1 MRGLPIA
8 FFYASMA
15 RTILATTRKMLQGAI
30 KRDAWLEI
38 MVAWAET
45 PVANHEL
52 LLSCFDFIAKMMA
65 EGVSISRVVAGAN
78 RVVTGA
84 GRVVTG
90 ANRAVAGANRVV
102 AGANRVVT
110 GASRVVAGVNRVVMG
125 ASRVVVEA
133 NRVMTGASRV
143 VAERNCPDAV
153 VSTDFRGALSV
164 VASLIMAL
172 VNVISMK
179 IFCHVCVFY

>member
-1 MRGLPIA
+1 
-8 FFYASMA
+8 MA
-15 RTILATTRKMLQGAI
+15 PTVLATTRKMLQGAI

-65 EGVSISRVVAGAN
+65 GGVSIS
-78 RVVTGA
+78 
-84 GRVVTG
+84 
-90 ANRAVAGANRVV
+90 RAVAGANRVV
-102 AGANRVVT
+102 AGVNRVVT
-110 GASRVVAGVNRVVMG
+110 GASRVVEGTD
-125 ASRVVVEA
+125 
-133 NRVMTGASRV
+133 RVMAEASSV

-153 VSTDFRGALSV
+153 VSMDFRRALSV

>member
-1 MRGLPIA
+1 
-8 FFYASMA
+8 MA
-15 RTILATTRKMLQGAI
+15 RAVLAMTHKLLQGAI
-30 KRDAWLEI
+30 KLDAWLDI

-52 LLSCFDFIAKMMA
+52 LLSCFDSIAKMMTG
-65 EGVSISRVVAGAN
+65 GVSISRVVVGVNRAVAGVKRTVGGVN
-78 RVVTGA
+78 RVVT
-84 GRVVTG
+84 
-90 ANRAVAGANRVV
+90 GANRVV
-102 AGANRVVT
+102 AGASRVVT
-110 GASRVVAGVNRVVMG
+110 GANRVMAGVSRVVAV
-125 ASRVVVEA
+125 
-133 NRVMTGASRV
+133 
-143 VAERNCPDAV
+143 RNCPDAV

>member
-1 MRGLPIA
+1 
-8 FFYASMA
+8 MA
-15 RTILATTRKMLQGAI
+15 RAVLAMTRKMLQGAI

-52 LLSCFDFIAKMMA
+52 LLSCFDFIAKMTGG
-65 EGVSISRVVAGAN
+65 GVSISRVVAG
-78 RVVTGA
+78 V
-84 GRVVTG
+84 
-90 ANRAVAGANRVV
+90 
-102 AGANRVVT
+102 NRVVT
-110 GASRVVAGVNRVVMG
+110 GASRVVAGVNRAVVG
-125 ASRVVVEA
+125 V
-133 NRVMTGASRV
+133 NRVMGEVNRV
-143 VAERNCPDAV
+143 VAEHNCPDAV
-153 VSTDFRGALSV
+153 VSTDFRGAISV

>member
-1 MRGLPIA
+1 
-8 FFYASMA
+8 MA
-15 RTILATTRKMLQGAI
+15 RAVLAMTHKMLQGAI

-65 EGVSISRVVAGAN
+65 GGVSI
-78 RVVTGA
+78 
-84 GRVVTG
+84 
-90 ANRAVAGANRVV
+90 
-102 AGANRVVT
+102 
-110 GASRVVAGVNRVVMG
+110 SRVVAGVNRVVMG
-125 ASRVVVEA
+125 ASRVVAGVNREVTGVSRVVVGVSRVVTGA
-133 NRVMTGASRV
+133 NRAVAEASSV

-153 VSTDFRGALSV
+153 VSTDFRGDLSV

-172 VNVISMK
+172 ENVISMK

>member
-1 MRGLPIA
+1 MVR
-8 FFYASMA
+8 
-15 RTILATTRKMLQGAI
+15 ATQAMTHKMLQGAI

-52 LLSCFDFIAKMMA
+52 LVSCFDFIAKMVG
-65 EGVSISRVVAGAN
+65 GVFSIS
-78 RVVTGA
+78 
-84 GRVVTG
+84 
-90 ANRAVAGANRVV
+90 RAVAGV
-102 AGANRVVT
+102 
-110 GASRVVAGVNRVVMG
+110 SRVMA
-125 ASRVVVEA
+125 EA
-133 NRVMTGASRV
+133 NMAVVGVSRTVMEANRV

-153 VSTDFRGALSV
+153 VSTDFCGTLSV
-164 VASLIMAL
+164 VTSLIMAL

>member
-1 MRGLPIA
+1 
-8 FFYASMA
+8 MA
-15 RTILATTRKMLQGAI
+15 RAVLATTRKTLQGAI
-30 KRDAWLEI
+30 KWDAWLEI

-65 EGVSISRVVAGAN
+65 GGVSISRAVAG
-78 RVVTGA
+78 V
-84 GRVVTG
+84 
-90 ANRAVAGANRVV
+90 NRAVAGA
-102 AGANRVVT
+102 
-110 GASRVVAGVNRVVMG
+110 SRVVAK
-125 ASRVVVEA
+125 
-133 NRVMTGASRV
+133 
-143 VAERNCPDAV
+143 RNCPDTV
-153 VSTDFRGALSV
+153 VSTDFRGGISV

>member
-1 MRGLPIA
+1 
-8 FFYASMA
+8 
-15 RTILATTRKMLQGAI
+15 
-30 KRDAWLEI
+30 

-65 EGVSISRVVAGAN
+65 GGVSISRVVAGAN
-78 RVVTGA
+78 RAVA
-84 GRVVTG
+84 RV
-90 ANRAVAGANRVV
+90 NRAVARV
-102 AGANRVVT
+102 N
-110 GASRVVAGVNRVVMG
+110 RVVAGVNRVVTG
-125 ASRVVVEA
+125 VSRVVGGA
-133 NRVMTGASRV
+133 NRAVTGASSV

>member
-1 MRGLPIA
+1 
-8 FFYASMA
+8 MA
-15 RTILATTRKMLQGAI
+15 WTILATAHKMLQGAI

-65 EGVSISRVVAGAN
+65 GGVSIS
-78 RVVTGA
+78 
-84 GRVVTG
+84 
-90 ANRAVAGANRVV
+90 RAVAGANRVV
-102 AGANRVVT
+102 AGVNRVVT
-110 GASRVVAGVNRVVMG
+110 GASRVVEG
-125 ASRVVVEA
+125 A
-133 NRVMTGASRV
+133 NRAVAETSSV
-143 VAERNCPDAV
+143 VAECNCPDAV
-153 VSTDFRGALSV
+153 VSTDFRWALSV

>member
-1 MRGLPIA
+1 
-8 FFYASMA
+8 MA
-15 RTILATTRKMLQGAI
+15 RAVLAMTHKLLQGEI
-30 KRDAWLEI
+30 KLDAWLDI

-65 EGVSISRVVAGAN
+65 GGVSISRVVAGASRVVAGVNRTVGGVN
-78 RVVTGA
+78 RVVT
-84 GRVVTG
+84 
-90 ANRAVAGANRVV
+90 GANRVV
-102 AGANRVVT
+102 AGASRVVT
-110 GASRVVAGVNRVVMG
+110 GANRVMAGVSRVVAV
-125 ASRVVVEA
+125 
-133 NRVMTGASRV
+133 
-143 VAERNCPDAV
+143 RNCPDAV
-153 VSTDFRGALSV
+153 VSMDFRGALSV

>member
-1 MRGLPIA
+1 
-8 FFYASMA
+8 MA
-15 RTILATTRKMLQGAI
+15 WTILATTRKMLQGAI

-65 EGVSISRVVAGAN
+65 GGVSISRVVTGVNRVVVGAN

-84 GRVVTG
+84 
-90 ANRAVAGANRVV
+90 NRVM
-102 AGANRVVT
+102 AGV
-110 GASRVVAGVNRVVMG
+110 SRVVAV
-125 ASRVVVEA
+125 
-133 NRVMTGASRV
+133 
-143 VAERNCPDAV
+143 RNCPDAV

>member
-1 MRGLPIA
+1 
-8 FFYASMA
+8 MA
-15 RTILATTRKMLQGAI
+15 RAILAMTHKLLQGAI
-30 KRDAWLEI
+30 KLDAWLDI

-65 EGVSISRVVAGAN
+65 GGVSISRVVVGVNRAVVGAN
-78 RVVTGA
+78 RVVTGVSRVLA
-84 GRVVTG
+84 GV
-90 ANRAVAGANRVV
+90 N
-102 AGANRVVT
+102 
-110 GASRVVAGVNRVVMG
+110 RVVAGVNRAVAG
-125 ASRVVVEA
+125 ASRVVTGV
-133 NRVMTGASRV
+133 NRVV
-143 VAERNCPDAV
+143 VKRNCPDAV

-164 VASLIMAL
+164 VTSLIMAF

>member
-1 MRGLPIA
+1 M
-8 FFYASMA
+8 
-15 RTILATTRKMLQGAI
+15 TRKMLQGAI

-65 EGVSISRVVAGAN
+65 GGVSISR
-78 RVVTGA
+78 
-84 GRVVTG
+84 
-90 ANRAVAGANRVV
+90 AVAGV
-102 AGANRVVT
+102 
-110 GASRVVAGVNRVVMG
+110 SRVVAGVNRVVV
-125 ASRVVVEA
+125 RV
-133 NRVMTGASRV
+133 SRV

-153 VSTDFRGALSV
+153 VSTDFRGAISV

>member
-1 MRGLPIA
+1 
-8 FFYASMA
+8 MA
-15 RTILATTRKMLQGAI
+15 RATLAMTPKMLQGAI

-52 LLSCFDFIAKMMA
+52 LVSCFDFIAKMTGG
-65 EGVSISRVVAGAN
+65 GVFISRIVAG
-78 RVVTGA
+78 V
-84 GRVVTG
+84 
-90 ANRAVAGANRVV
+90 NRA
-102 AGANRVVT
+102 
-110 GASRVVAGVNRVVMG
+110 VAGVNRVVG
-125 ASRVVVEA
+125 EV
-133 NRVMTGASRV
+133 NRV
-143 VAERNCPDAV
+143 VAERNCPDSV

>member
-1 MRGLPIA
+1 
-8 FFYASMA
+8 MA
-15 RTILATTRKMLQGAI
+15 RAVLATTRKMLQGAI

-45 PVANHEL
+45 LVANHEL

-65 EGVSISRVVAGAN
+65 GGVSISRVVTGVS
-78 RVVTGA
+78 RVVAEANG
-84 GRVVTG
+84 VVVG
-90 ANRAVAGANRVV
+90 ANRAVAE
-102 AGANRVVT
+102 
-110 GASRVVAGVNRVVMG
+110 AS
-125 ASRVVVEA
+125 S
-133 NRVMTGASRV
+133 V
-143 VAERNCPDAV
+143 VAERDFPDAV

-172 VNVISMK
+172 ENVISMK

>member
-1 MRGLPIA
+1 
-8 FFYASMA
+8 MA
-15 RTILATTRKMLQGAI
+15 RATLAMTRKMLQGAI

-52 LLSCFDFIAKMMA
+52 LLSCFDFIAKMMG
-65 EGVSISRVVAGAN
+65 GVFSISRVVARVNRVDTGASRVVAGAN
-78 RVVTGA
+78 RVLTGA
-84 GRVVTG
+84 SW
-90 ANRAVAGANRVV
+90 AVAE
-102 AGANRVVT
+102 
-110 GASRVVAGVNRVVMG
+110 ASRVVAV
-125 ASRVVVEA
+125 
-133 NRVMTGASRV
+133 
-143 VAERNCPDAV
+143 RNCPDAV

>member
-1 MRGLPIA
+1 
-8 FFYASMA
+8 MA
-15 RTILATTRKMLQGAI
+15 RTILATTRKTLQGAI

-45 PVANHEL
+45 PIANHEL

-65 EGVSISRVVAGAN
+65 GGVSISRVVAG
-78 RVVTGA
+78 V
-84 GRVVTG
+84 
-90 ANRAVAGANRVV
+90 NRAV

-110 GASRVVAGVNRVVMG
+110 GASRVVAGVNRVV
-125 ASRVVVEA
+125 
-133 NRVMTGASRV
+133 TGASWAMAETSSV
-143 VAERNCPDAV
+143 VAECNCLDAV
-153 VSTDFRGALSV
+153 VSMDFRGALSV
-164 VASLIMAL
+164 VVSLIMAF

>member
-1 MRGLPIA
+1 
-8 FFYASMA
+8 MA

-52 LLSCFDFIAKMMA
+52 LLSCFDSIAKMMA
-65 EGVSISRVVAGAN
+65 GVFSISRVVAG
-78 RVVTGA
+78 
-84 GRVVTG
+84 
-90 ANRAVAGANRVV
+90 
-102 AGANRVVT
+102 
-110 GASRVVAGVNRVVMG
+110 
-125 ASRVVVEA
+125 E
-133 NRVMTGASRV
+133 SRV

-153 VSTDFRGALSV
+153 VSMDFRGALSV

>member
-1 MRGLPIA
+1 
-8 FFYASMA
+8 
-15 RTILATTRKMLQGAI
+15 
-30 KRDAWLEI
+30 

-52 LLSCFDFIAKMMA
+52 LLSCFDFIVKMMA
-65 EGVSISRVVAGAN
+65 GDVYISRVVA
-78 RVVTGA
+78 RV
-84 GRVVTG
+84 
-90 ANRAVAGANRVV
+90 NRAVARASWAV
-102 AGANRVVT
+102 A
-110 GASRVVAGVNRVVMG
+110 
-125 ASRVVVEA
+125 E
-133 NRVMTGASRV
+133 ASRV

-153 VSTDFRGALSV
+153 VSMDFRGALSV

>member
-1 MRGLPIA
+1 
-8 FFYASMA
+8 MA
-15 RTILATTRKMLQGAI
+15 WAVLATTRKLLQGAI

-65 EGVSISRVVAGAN
+65 GGVSISRVV
-78 RVVTGA
+78 TG
-84 GRVVTG
+84 V
-90 ANRAVAGANRVV
+90 
-102 AGANRVVT
+102 NRVVT
-110 GASRVVAGVNRVVMG
+110 GASRVVAGVQSVVT
-125 ASRVVVEA
+125 EY
-133 NRVMTGASRV
+133 
-143 VAERNCPDAV
+143 NCPDAM

-164 VASLIMAL
+164 VTSLIMAL

>member
-1 MRGLPIA
+1 
-8 FFYASMA
+8 MA
-15 RTILATTRKMLQGAI
+15 RTILATTRKTLQGAI

-52 LLSCFDFIAKMMA
+52 LLSCFDSIAKMMTG
-65 EGVSISRVVAGAN
+65 GVSISRVVVGVNRAVTGANRAVTGVSRVVAGAN
-78 RVVTGA
+78 REVTGA
-84 GRVVTG
+84 NGAVTG
-90 ANRAVAGANRVV
+90 ANRVM
-102 AGANRVVT
+102 
-110 GASRVVAGVNRVVMG
+110 AGV
-125 ASRVVVEA
+125 
-133 NRVMTGASRV
+133 SRV
-143 VAERNCPDAV
+143 VAECNCPDAV

>member
-1 MRGLPIA
+1 
-8 FFYASMA
+8 
-15 RTILATTRKMLQGAI
+15 MLQGAI

-38 MVAWAET
+38 IVAWAET

-65 EGVSISRVVAGAN
+65 GGVSISRVVA
-78 RVVTGA
+78 
-84 GRVVTG
+84 
-90 ANRAVAGANRVV
+90 
-102 AGANRVVT
+102 
-110 GASRVVAGVNRVVMG
+110 
-125 ASRVVVEA
+125 E
-133 NRVMTGASRV
+133 ASRV

-164 VASLIMAL
+164 ATSLIMAF

>member
-1 MRGLPIA
+1 
-8 FFYASMA
+8 MA
-15 RTILATTRKMLQGAI
+15 RAVLAMTHKLLQGAI
-30 KRDAWLEI
+30 KLDAWLDI

-52 LLSCFDFIAKMMA
+52 LLSCFDSIAKMMTG
-65 EGVSISRVVAGAN
+65 GVSISRVVVGVNRAVVGAN
-78 RVVTGA
+78 RVVTGVSRVLA
-84 GRVVTG
+84 GV
-90 ANRAVAGANRVV
+90 N
-102 AGANRVVT
+102 
-110 GASRVVAGVNRVVMG
+110 RVVAGVNRAV
-125 ASRVVVEA
+125 A
-133 NRVMTGASRV
+133 GASRV

>member
-1 MRGLPIA
+1 
-8 FFYASMA
+8 MA
-15 RTILATTRKMLQGAI
+15 RAVLAMTHKMLQGAI

-45 PVANHEL
+45 LVANHEL

-65 EGVSISRVVAGAN
+65 GGVSISRVVTGVSRVVAEAN

-84 GRVVTG
+84 
-90 ANRAVAGANRVV
+90 NRVM
-102 AGANRVVT
+102 AGV
-110 GASRVVAGVNRVVMG
+110 SRVVAV
-125 ASRVVVEA
+125 
-133 NRVMTGASRV
+133 
-143 VAERNCPDAV
+143 RNCSDAM